1 MKLKCCLAALAF
13 GATALLAA
21 GAAQGQAN
29 PQAYP
34 NRPIKLVVPYP
45 PGQGTDVLA
54 RSLAERMS
62 VGLGQQIVVENRPGA
77 GANIGS
83 EFVAKSAPDGYTLLM
98 GTNATH
104 AMNAAMYSNLTFDPV
119 KDFSPIM
126 LVGILPMVLTAN
138 NSFPANSL
146 KDVVARA
153 RAKPDAL
160 NVALPSTTAR
170 VLLEMIKAGDGAPLF
185 GVAYKGSGNA
195 LTDLVGG
202 QVQLMIDTVPAVLPQ
217 IAAGKIKAIAI
228 STGQRSELAPNIPT
242 LAESGMPGF
251 ELVAWNAMFAPAK
264 TPPEIVKRLHEEAA
278 RALADADL
286 KARLLKLGFEPGK
299 GTPESLAAF
308 VQSESARWGGSIR
321 TAGIKAD

>member
-1 MKLKCCLAALAF
+1 MKLLQRCLTMALIGAAALA
-13 GATALLAA
+13 APAAALA
-21 GAAQGQAN
+21 
-29 PQAYP
+29 QAYP
-34 NRPIKLVVPYP
+34 DHPIRLVVPYP

-54 RSLAERMS
+54 RLLAERAS
-62 VGLGQQIVVENRPGA
+62 AGLGQQIVVDNRPGA

-83 EFVAKSAPDGYTLLM
+83 DIVAKSAPDGYTLLM

-104 AMNAAMYSNLTFDPV
+104 AMNAAMYSNMTFDPV

-126 LVGILPMVLTAN
+126 LVGILPMVLTSSN
-138 NSFPANSL
+138 GFPAGNM
-146 KDVVARA
+146 KDVVAMA
-153 RAKPDAL
+153 RAKPDTL
-160 NVALPSTTAR
+160 NVALTSTTAR
-170 VLLEMIKAGDGAPLF
+170 VLYEMIKAGDNAPLF
-185 GVAYKGSGNA
+185 GVAYKGSGAA

-264 TPPEIVKRLHEEAA
+264 TPPEIIKRLHGELAK
-278 RALADADL
+278 ALAEPEV

-308 VQSESARWGGSIR
+308 VQSESARWGGAIR
-321 TAGIKAD
+321 KAGIKAD

>member
-1 MKLKCCLAALAF
+1 MKLLQRCLMTVAMCL
-13 GATALLAA
+13 TAA
-21 GAAQGQAN
+21 GAAWAQ
-29 PQAYP
+29 PYP

-54 RSLAERMS
+54 RAIAERAS
-62 VGLGQQIVVENRPGA
+62 AGLGQQIVVENKPGA

-83 EFVAKSAPDGYTLLM
+83 DYVAKAAPDGYTLLM

-126 LVGILPMVLTAN
+126 LAGILPMVLASN
-138 NSFPANSL
+138 NGFPANNL
-146 KDVVARA
+146 QEVVALA
-153 RAKPDAL
+153 RAKPDTI

-170 VLLEMIKAGDGAPLF
+170 VLLEMVKAGDNAPLF
-185 GVAYKGSGNA
+185 GVAYKGSGA
-195 LTDLVGG
+195 GITDLVGG
-202 QVQLMIDTVPAVLPQ
+202 QVQLMIDTVPAILPQ
-217 IAAGKIKAIAI
+217 ITAGKLKAIAI
-228 STGQRSELAPNIPT
+228 STGQRTELAPNIPT

-264 TPPEIVKRLHEEAA
+264 TPPEIINQLHAEVAK
-278 RALADADL
+278 ALAQPEMRQ
-286 KARLLKLGFEPGK
+286 RLLRLGFEPGK

-308 VQSESARWGGSIR
+308 VQSESQRWGASIR
-321 TAGIKAD
+321 KAGIKAD

>member
-1 MKLKCCLAALAF
+1 MKLLKRC
-13 GATALLAA
+13 LLAA
-21 GAAQGQAN
+21 AVALVAAGPALAQS
-29 PQAYP
+29 YP
-34 NRPIKLVVPYP
+34 NRPIRLVVPYP

-54 RSLAERMS
+54 RALAERAS
-62 VGLGQQIVVENRPGA
+62 AGLGQQIVVDNRPGA

-83 EFVAKSAPDGYTLLM
+83 DLVAKSAPDGYTLLM

-138 NSFPANSL
+138 NSFPASNL
-146 KDVVARA
+146 KDVAAMA
-153 RAKPDAL
+153 RAKPDTL

-170 VLLEMIKAGDGAPLF
+170 VLLEMLKSSDGAPLF

-202 QVQLMIDTVPAVLPQ
+202 QVQLMIDTVPAVIPQ

-251 ELVAWNAMFAPAK
+251 ELVAWNAMFAPAR
-264 TPPEIVKRLHEEAA
+264 TPPEIVKRLHEEVAK
-278 RALADADL
+278 ALADPEL

-321 TAGIKAD
+321 KAGIKAD

>member
-1 MKLKCCLAALAF
+1 MKTFKRCLIVAALGLAAQWAAAPAF
-13 GATALLAA
+13 A
-21 GAAQGQAN
+21 
-29 PQAYP
+29 QAYP

-54 RSLAERMS
+54 RTLAERAS
-62 VGLGQQIVVENRPGA
+62 SGLGQQIVVENKPGA
-77 GANIGS
+77 GANIGAD
-83 EFVAKSAPDGYTLLM
+83 FVAKSAPDGYTLLM

-104 AMNAAMYSNLTFDPV
+104 AMNAAMYSNMTYDPV
-119 KDFSPIM
+119 KDFAPVM
-126 LVGILPMVLTAN
+126 LVGILPMVLTSN
-138 NSFPANSL
+138 NAFPASGF
-146 KDVVARA
+146 KDVVSLA
-153 RAKPDAL
+153 RAKPDSI

-170 VLLEMIKAGDGAPLF
+170 VLLEMIKATDNAPLF
-185 GVAYKGSGNA
+185 GVAYKGSGAA

-202 QVQLMIDTVPAVLPQ
+202 QVQMMIDTVPAVIPQ
-217 IAAGKIKAIAI
+217 VSAGKIKAIAI

-264 TPPEIVKRLHEEAA
+264 TPPEIVKRLHEEMA
-278 RALADADL
+278 RALTDAEL

-308 VQSESARWGGSIR
+308 VQSESNRWGGSIKK
-321 TAGIKAD
+321 AGIKAD